1 MYIFL
6 KLIFDKI
13 LSLTLILI
21 FIPIFFFLIFINFT
35 LNGSP
40 IFFIQER
47 SGMNK
52 KKIYLI
58 KLRTIKNDCKDI
70 NKIKGAKV
78 VKALLEEQNSSIKSQ
93 IKAVPVIFIYKDRSV
108 IGRWDAD
115 ISLTIKAPVEEMQD
129 VINESKYTRRAST
142 N

>member
-1 MYIFL
+1 M
-6 KLIFDKI
+6 KKI
-13 LSLTLILI
+13 LALIA
-21 FIPIFFFLIFINFT
+21 FFVFAISSSQEYTVLHINSSW
-35 LNGSP
+35 NW
-40 IFFIQER
+40 
-47 SGMNK
+47 
-52 KKIYLI
+52 
-58 KLRTIKNDCKDI
+58 KNDYKDL

-78 VKALLEEQNSSIKSQ
+78 VKALLEEQNLSIKSQ

-115 ISLTIKAPVEEMQD
+115 ISLTIKASVEEMQD

>member
-1 MYIFL
+1 MKKIIV
-6 KLIFDKI
+6 LIALFVSAN
-13 LSLTLILI
+13 SLTQEYTVLH
-21 FIPIFFFLIFINFT
+21 INSSW
-35 LNGSP
+35 NW
-40 IFFIQER
+40 
-47 SGMNK
+47 
-52 KKIYLI
+52 
-58 KLRTIKNDCKDI
+58 KNDYKHL

-78 VKALLEEQNSSIKSQ
+78 VKALLEEQNPSIKSQ

-115 ISLTIKAPVEEMQD
+115 ISLTIKASVEEIQD